1 MTIKSLY
8 TSCSSGHPKSSKPRY
23 PLTHYPSTVL
33 KHLRH
38 RTAVMTEADKVTE
51 ALDETE
57 MIAPDGDVIL
67 IVGPGKVRL
76 RVHAHALKMASKVFS
91 AMLGPHFREGQER
104 QAAFLKQISIPDDD
118 AEVMTTICN
127 VIHHHNDL
135 VPDVLSPKEVVKLA
149 ITADKYD
156 CAVALKH
163 AMAKWLELRDVKHP
177 NELLCLMA
185 AAYLFNNAKAFEET
199 TRELIFNH
207 RHCYITLAEGDYG
220 DILPWKTFGKPPT
233 C

>member
-1 MTIKSLY
+1 
-8 TSCSSGHPKSSKPRY
+8 
-23 PLTHYPSTVL
+23 
-33 KHLRH
+33 
-38 RTAVMTEADKVTE
+38 MTEADKVTE

-67 IVGPGKVRL
+67 IVGPDKVRL
-76 RVHAHALKMASKVFS
+76 RVHSHALKMASKVFS
-91 AMLGPHFREGQER
+91 AMLGPHFREGQGLNG
-104 QAAFLKQISIPDDD
+104 FLPREIVIPDDD
-118 AEVMTTICN
+118 AEVITTISN
-127 VIHHHNDL
+127 VIHHRNDL

-149 ITADKYD
+149 IITDKYD
-156 CAVALKH
+156 CAITLKH

-177 NELLCLMA
+177 QELLCLMA